1 MRKHYLSAPLP
12 FVGQKRMFAREFI
25 KVLEQFPENAVFV
38 DLFGGSGLLS
48 HITKCRKPNATVI
61 YNDYDNYRK
70 RLENIPRTN
79 ALLDDLRE
87 IAAAIPRHKIIVGG
101 TRERIFERL
110 EREERKNGYIDF
122 ITVSSSL
129 MFSMKYKMSIEGM
142 RKEALYNNIRK
153 NNYSPCPDYL
163 EGLEVVSC
171 DYHDLYEKYKD
182 TPGVVFLVDPP
193 YLSTETGTYTMRWKL
208 ADYLDVL
215 TILKGHEFVYF
226 TSDKSSILELCEW
239 LGRNRD
245 LGNPF
250 EKCEKVEF
258 NATMNYTSTYT
269 DMMLYTNRGGVT
281 LIFPKN
287 GVKRPFFRNEKS
299 VPGNLPRTLF
309 SFEYGLNCA

>member
-1 MRKHYLSAPLP
+1 
-12 FVGQKRMFAREFI
+12 MFAREFI

-110 EREERKNGYIDF
+110 EREERENGYIDF
-122 ITVSSSL
+122 ITISSSL

-163 EGLEVVSC
+163 EGLEIVSC
-171 DYHDLYEKYKD
+171 DYRKLYKQYKD

-193 YLSTETGTYTMRWKL
+193 YLSTETGTYNMYWKL

-215 TILKGHEFVYF
+215 SILKGHEFVYF
-226 TSDKSSILELCEW
+226 TSDKSSIIELCDW
-239 LGRNRD
+239 LGKNRN

-250 EKCEKVEF
+250 EKCRKVEF
-258 NATMNYTSTYT
+258 NATMNYNAAYT
-269 DMMLYTNRGGVT
+269 DVMLYTHRGG
-281 LIFPKN
+281 
-287 GVKRPFFRNEKS
+287 
-299 VPGNLPRTLF
+299 
-309 SFEYGLNCA
+309 